1 MAISWVEPSLGLS
14 PPRLLLMVTAP
25 SRWLQCWLG
34 DHNRQLLA
42 AVWIGIGSAIAWS
55 ILIP

>member
-1 MAISWVEPSLGLS
+1 
-14 PPRLLLMVTAP
+14 MVTAP

-42 AVWIGIGSAIAWS
+42 AVWIGIGSAFAWS